1 MSTIS
6 DLTFININ
14 EIPGRKI
21 YLYYALIGYPAFFM
35 FLKNKKEAEM
45 LPTDPKEAAKLGKAW
60 GEVLT
65 ESIFGVTDLFK
76 NRKGMK
82 EAANKK
88 MQLQNQRTLIKNAK
102 IKAENAK
109 KLQEE
114 EARLL
119 MGLSAADKEKYFKDK
134 AALAKSAAK
143 AEQEAAEAAEER
155 GELLVLL
162 FVVAVV
168 LPAVVWLFLAAF
180 AVLAKASGDYSTY
193 HTLSKI
199 LPGF

>member
-1 MSTIS
+1 
-6 DLTFININ
+6 
-14 EIPGRKI
+14 
-21 YLYYALIGYPAFFM
+21 
-35 FLKNKKEAEM
+35 M

-65 ESIFGVTDLFK
+65 ESIFGITDLFK

-102 IKAENAK
+102 IQKQNAQ

-114 EARLL
+114 EAKLL
-119 MGLSAADKEKYFKDK
+119 MGLSAAEKEKYFKDK
-134 AALAKSAAK
+134 ADLAKSAAR
-143 AEQEAAEAAEER
+143 AEQEAKEAAEER
-155 GELLVLL
+155 VQLLGLL
-162 FVVAVV
+162 FVLVVV
-168 LPAVVWLFLAAF
+168 LPVVLWLLLAAF
-180 AVLAKASGDYSTY
+180 ALVAKASGDYSTY
-193 HTLSKI
+193 NTLSKI

>member
-1 MSTIS
+1 
-6 DLTFININ
+6 
-14 EIPGRKI
+14 
-21 YLYYALIGYPAFFM
+21 
-35 FLKNKKEAEM
+35 M
-45 LPTDPKEAAKLGKAW
+45 LPSDPKEAAKLGKAW

-65 ESIFGVTDLFK
+65 ESIFGITDLFK

-88 MQLQNQRTLIKNAK
+88 MQQQNQRQLIKNAK

-109 KLQEE
+109 KLQDEE
-114 EARLL
+114 FRLL
-119 MGLSAADKEKYFKDK
+119 ASLSAAEKEKYYKDK
-134 AALAKSAAK
+134 AELAKASAK
-143 AEQEAAEAAEER
+143 AEQEAKEAEEER
-155 GELLVLL
+155 GELLALA
-162 FVVAVV
+162 FVILILV
-168 LPAVVWLFLAAF
+168 PAIIWIALAAF